1 MTLKWM
7 EMPMITSK
15 PDYSESNKLKVIRYI
30 RRLKIIPKAIYLLHK
45 LNMWITSGS
54 SLKMDFSAAAL
65 AWSILDGDDSEAP
78 KQETCIN
85 LMIPPCSLDI
95 CIATPYYVNP
105 KD

>member
-1 MTLKWM
+1 MTSKWM
-7 EMPMITSK
+7 EMLMITSK
-15 PDYSESNKLKVIRYI
+15 PDYSESNKLKVIT
-30 RRLKIIPKAIYLLHK
+30 PKAIYLLHK

-95 CIATPYYVNP
+95 CIASPY
-105 KD
+105 